1 MHASRPES
9 LNIDISKY
17 KGVKEGLLL
26 RWIVE
31 LHDAI
36 GARVVSV
43 QLDQTLQTVG
53 LKGQAS
59 IIWIQIVSGL
69 QESTQTDVW
78 AATSQV

>member
-1 MHASRPES
+1 MRQQRDQTFAPGLMHASRPES

-59 IIWIQIVSGL
+59 II
-69 QESTQTDVW
+69 
-78 AATSQV
+78 